1 MENKEDFLEY
11 VIFKFLKFGSKV
23 FTLDDI
29 AHDLGISKKTIYQ
42 HFSSKEVIVQ
52 ESLNFLLEKIKTEIS
67 TNVEKE
73 NSNPIQAIIS
83 IYRIGL
89 DNLKKFSPSFLS
101 GLKKYYPKAKE
112 QFNNFR
118 VKEIHDRVLSL
129 LQKAQSEGQ
138 IRPNVN
144 LELISALYLNRLEYV
159 LFSNINLFDNYSN
172 KEILEHLIVNNL
184 RGIVSSNQLVPD
196 LS

>member
-1 MENKEDFLEY
+1 LENKEDFLEY